1 MKIRTAIIIGC
12 LVGIAVLSLGY
23 QYGWAESNTS
33 GTSLRI
39 GIVSVRQVFDNCK
52 RNVRY
57 RTKAMAEQNQI
68 RKELENLAKEVEA
81 EEAAMKTLKP
91 GTNDYLEQFQ
101 SMLDKRARLDAR
113 QEYLKQQQTLQ
124 HKQWTEQLYQDALRI
139 TKDLAKQKGL
149 DLVFE
154 NTEPQFPV
162 TGEELM
168 LTISTHKLLYSEGCV
183 DLTAEVV
190 AQLDKEDAEKQE

>member
-12 LVGIAVLSLGY
+12 LVGMAVLSLSY

-33 GTSLRI
+33 GPTLRI
-39 GIVSVRQVFDNCK
+39 GIVSVRQVFDNCN

-57 RTKAMAEQNQI
+57 RTKAVAEQSQI

-91 GTNDYLEQFQ
+91 GTNDYLEQVR

-149 DLVFE
+149 ELVFE